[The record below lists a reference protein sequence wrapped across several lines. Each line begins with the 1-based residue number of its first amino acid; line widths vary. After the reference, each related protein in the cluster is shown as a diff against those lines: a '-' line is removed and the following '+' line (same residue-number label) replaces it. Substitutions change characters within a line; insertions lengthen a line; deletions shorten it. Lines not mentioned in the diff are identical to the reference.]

1 MNRVEIKNLC
11 FSYND
16 DESVLNHVSLS
27 IEQGTYTSIIGHNGS
42 GKSTIAKLIIGLL
55 APSDGEIYVD
65 GELLDNKS
73 VRRIRKKIGLV
84 FQNPDN
90 QFIGATVEDDIAF
103 GLENRQIPHKDM
115 PEIVKK
121 FAERVGMSEFLQ
133 NEPSRLSGGQKQRV
147 AIAGALALNPEI
159 LILDEATSMLD
170 PKGKS
175 DIKQLILEMKKENP
189 NLTIISIT
197 HDVEE
202 AYLSDQVIVLSHGQ
216 VAFIGKPDEVFSKRE
231 VLKSF
236 NLEMPFLLDL
246 KEKLNEELNINIKEC
261 ITVDDVAEK
270 LWPSK

>member
-16 DESVLNHVSLS
+16 DEPVLNHVSLS

-231 VLKSF
+231 VLKNF

-246 KEKLNEELNINIKEC
+246 KEKLNEELNISIKDC

>member
-1 MNRVEIKNLC
+1 
-11 FSYND
+11 
-16 DESVLNHVSLS
+16 
-27 IEQGTYTSIIGHNGS
+27 
-42 GKSTIAKLIIGLL
+42 
-55 APSDGEIYVD
+55 
-65 GELLDNKS
+65 
-73 VRRIRKKIGLV
+73 
-84 FQNPDN
+84 
-90 QFIGATVEDDIAF
+90 
-103 GLENRQIPHKDM
+103 
-115 PEIVKK
+115 
-121 FAERVGMSEFLQ
+121 
-133 NEPSRLSGGQKQRV
+133 
-147 AIAGALALNPEI
+147 
-159 LILDEATSMLD
+159 MLD

>member
-1 MNRVEIKNLC
+1 MNRVEIKNLS

-16 DESVLNHVSLS
+16 GGPVLNHVSLS
-27 IEQGTYTSIIGHNGS
+27 VEQGSYTSIIGHNGS

-55 APSDGEIYVD
+55 APRDGEIYVD

-90 QFIGATVEDDIAF
+90 QFIGASVEDDIAF

-115 PEIVKK
+115 PEIVKR

-170 PKGKS
+170 PKGKN

-202 AYLSDQVIVLSHGQ
+202 AYLSDEVIVLSHGE
-216 VAFIGKPDEVFSKRE
+216 VAFKGKPDEVFSKRD
-231 VLKSF
+231 VLKNF

-246 KEKLNEELNINIKEC
+246 KQKLAEEANINIKEC
-261 ITVDDVAEK
+261 SSIDEVAEK
-270 LWPSK
+270 LWPLK